1 MGRVIGID
9 LGTTNSCVAFFE
21 RGEAIVIPNPEGSR
35 TTPSFVSIAEDGDR
49 QIGVVAKRQAVTHPE
64 RTLYS
69 VKRLMGQAFASDA
82 TTRQRETVT
91 YEVVAADNGDAWVAV
106 DGQALS
112 PPEVSATIL
121 RALKEQAESYLG
133 EAVTAAVITVPAY
146 FDDAQRQATKDA
158 GKIAGLNV
166 KRIINEPTAAAL
178 AFGLD
183 QPGARQRIAVYDLG
197 GGTFDIS
204 ILEIEGGVFS
214 VKATAGDTHL
224 GGEDFDQCLIA
235 HIAETFLAAEGADLR
250 LDPKAMQRL
259 KEQAEKAKHEL
270 SSSLQTEINLPFIC
284 ATATGPKHLIHE
296 LKRSE
301 FEIATLALVDRTLE
315 PCRQALRDAGLTPD
329 DIDTVL
335 LVGGQTRMPA
345 VRRKVMEFFGKEASA
360 ALNPDEVVAMGAALH
375 AASLEG
381 EIDDVLLLDVT
392 PLSLGV
398 ETGGGVFHAL
408 IERNTTIPTEATE
421 VFTTS
426 LDNQSFVPIHVLQGE
441 RPMAADNRSLARFE
455 LAPIPPAPRG
465 VPQVEVTFS
474 IDADGLVQVRAKD
487 LGSGKEQNI
496 NVVAS
501 GGLSA
506 ERVESLLREAEQ
518 EAQNDAA
525 RRELADRKTSAEALI
540 YSTSRALDECESL
553 LDADLVEIMRN
564 DVGYL
569 KALIDAESVD
579 IQVLKDA
586 TLQLEQSAFHMAAAI
601 YGDDSEAETSPAAE
615 IAPEDA

>member
-21 RGEAIVIPNPEGSR
+21 RGEVTVIPNAEGSR
-35 TTPSFVSIAEDGDR
+35 TTPSFVSISEAGDR
-49 QIGVVAKRQAVTHPE
+49 QVGVVAKRQAVTQPE
-64 RTLYS
+64 RTLYA
-69 VKRLMGQAFASDA
+69 VKRLMGQAYASDA
-82 TTRQRETVT
+82 TRRQRSNVT
-91 YEVVAADNGDAWVAV
+91 YEVIEAENGDAWVAV
-106 DGQALS
+106 GEQKLS
-112 PPEVSATIL
+112 PPEVSASIL
-121 RALKEQAESYLG
+121 RALKEQAEGYLG
-133 EAVTAAVITVPAY
+133 EEITAAVITVPAY

-158 GKIAGLNV
+158 GKIAGLEV

-183 QPGARQRIAVYDLG
+183 QPGARQRIAIYDLG

-204 ILEIEGGVFS
+204 ILELEDGVFN

-224 GGEDFDQCLIA
+224 GGEDFDQSLIDLL
-235 HIAETFLAAEGADLR
+235 AETFLAAEGTDLR

-270 SSSLQTEINLPFIC
+270 STSLQTEINLPFVC
-284 ATATGPKHLIHE
+284 ATATGPKHLIHG
-296 LKRSE
+296 LKRSD
-301 FEIATLALVDRTLE
+301 FEVTTLALVDRTLT
-315 PCRQALRDAGLTPD
+315 PCRQALSDAGLTAA

-335 LVGGQTRMPA
+335 LVGGQTRMPL
-345 VRRKVMEFFGKEASA
+345 VRRKVTEFFGKEPSAS
-360 ALNPDEVVAMGAALH
+360 LNPDEVVAIGAALH
-375 AASLEG
+375 AAALEG

-408 IERNTTIPTEATE
+408 IERNTTIPTEASE

-426 LDNQSFVPIHVLQGE
+426 IDNQSFVPIHVLQGE

-487 LGSGKEQNI
+487 LGSGKEQNV

-506 ERVESLLREAEQ
+506 ERIEALVLEAEQ
-518 EAQNDAA
+518 EQQSDAV
-525 RRELADRKTSAEALI
+525 RRELADRKTSAESLM

-564 DVGYL
+564 DLGYL
-569 KALIDAESVD
+569 KSLIEADSVD
-579 IQVLKDA
+579 LQVLKDA
-586 TLQLEQSAFHMAAAI
+586 TLQLEQSAFRMAEAI
-601 YGDDSEAETSPAAE
+601 YGDGSEAE
-615 IAPEDA
+615 PEPTPEA